1 MKKPF
6 QNFDFD
12 SFWENSDYA
21 TKSYVGAEFTE
32 KMLEDCES
40 TLGYRLPKSYIRLLK
55 SQNGGIPINT
65 NSPAE
70 EETSWAEDHVAL
82 TGVFGCDSSK
92 TYSLCGELGG
102 EFMKEEWGY
111 PDIGVYICNCPSAG
125 HDMIALD
132 YREKGKEG
140 EPSVV
145 HVDQEDD
152 YRITFLADNF
162 ETFIRGLLN
171 DDVFDTSEED
181 EEDLENSLKMI
192 SEGRLSSLL
201 QSLLNGIPDYDFESS
216 IRSIC
221 KELSIQKGYFALH
234 ADELSYLMY
243 DIQFFLLSTVNKV
256 KSKEDYFKKYPSM
269 IAFGDGE
276 FSTGGYTPDFIKDW
290 MSERQSK
297 KQIIKKGLLGG
308 LRFSDE
314 FTKQL
319 LTHEKIRT
327 I

>member
-1 MKKPF
+1 
-6 QNFDFD
+6 
-12 SFWENSDYA
+12 
-21 TKSYVGAEFTE
+21 
-32 KMLEDCES
+32 
-40 TLGYRLPKSYIRLLK
+40 
-55 SQNGGIPINT
+55 
-65 NSPAE
+65 
-70 EETSWAEDHVAL
+70 
-82 TGVFGCDSSK
+82 
-92 TYSLCGELGG
+92 
-102 EFMKEEWGY
+102 
-111 PDIGVYICNCPSAG
+111 
-125 HDMIALD
+125 MIALD

-145 HVDQEDD
+145 HIDQEDD

-181 EEDLENSLKMI
+181 LENSLKMI

-201 QSLLNGIPDYDFESS
+201 QSLINGIPEYDFESA
-216 IRSIC
+216 IRGIC

-256 KSKEDYFKKYPSM
+256 KSKEDYFNKYPSM

-276 FSTGGYTPDFIKDW
+276 FSTGGYAPDFIKDW

-297 KQIIKKGLLGG
+297 KQIIKKGLLGS
-308 LRFSDE
+308 LKFSDE

-319 LTHEKIRT
+319 FTHEKIRT